1 MRGFFS
7 IRRKRIVAFFLVLML
22 LASGFTVSAAGNGTS
37 SDRQTIQE
45 QSAAGSSEME
55 DSGTE
60 PQSAVT
66 QPAGNEEDTEE
77 KTTKDNTKDNGDTKV
92 VSVLS
97 VDELAEETVISSDE
111 ETGIEQLANI
121 IPDRN
126 FRTEVWRSLSVAGQ
140 LGDPDDPQYEGLE
153 GDELYKAVLGNFT
166 GKVYA
171 SGYVK
176 RIEYTASFQYV
187 TPIGLQTYYFP
198 GAGDGPCTDRQE
210 AAKNLETA
218 INFCV
223 SEGYEIKEDSITI
236 IGEVNVTED
245 LKPDDQLIE
254 DITGVEYLRKAES
267 IDFSNN
273 TITSLMPLDR
283 AKIADRFC
291 GGSSIE
297 AQKWFGDV
305 ARNTT
310 FTFVGNPIVEFPTHM
325 PGRILIDP
333 LFNVEPVLFVREPVI
348 LLRNWDENLP
358 LTVNIDMP
366 EIKIGNDVIQFFGE
380 SLDII
385 NNPQNPNTFGETL
398 TAEYEPGDSGERT
411 GGSKSGKIVVS
422 GIYHSGEASF
432 SIGTESEGSGGGQET
447 DTIVRWNGV
456 DSNDSVAPVACG
468 VTVELHQQVRVLYEI
483 LPGEPDGSV
492 EISFNK
498 FELGTE
504 HIVAGASY
512 RLFRMETGEDGPV
525 YSDNDKVIIR
535 DEDGYA
541 VNQDGEI
548 IAIPIDNEGDQSEYV
563 TDENGSFTCNARLE
577 AGTYCFIETAAP
589 AGYEVDTT
597 PVMFTVGDT
606 DTVKINGGN
615 CITDVVLAG
624 MPAESDNNTYQLYE
638 YKILNNGISG
648 WGLYDGDDNLSFSPD
663 QNGKIK
669 IEGLLDGTYQLR
681 PVLAQSDAEIIEFQ
695 ITDGKASVTKGEN
708 ISADSEYRT
717 YFDRYSDPVSIIL
730 PQLGEDQFLDSL
742 IIEWRKA
749 DNSGIEQQ
757 IFTVGEDFKV
767 GGTDYINASAAD
779 VVKAAQDFININK
792 GNAEEA
798 GFIQGQLTVSP
809 VYKYKPE
816 KPLQAEDPAKVQF
829 SFVKTDGDPGK
840 SLSGAEFTLYK
851 ADENWQWSEDV
862 VYKTA
867 VSAEQTGLVDFGY
880 LDSGNYIMKE
890 TAPPPGYAALPGYW
904 KITADAWAQEG
915 EPKLTFT
922 YVRED
927 KTETKVSEDTIIP
940 KDIYGNRYYIPNYP
954 VDSLPSMG
962 GNGTR
967 IFTVFGLVF
976 TGAALIL
983 FTCARRYK
991 KIKGV

>member
-111 ETGIEQLANI
+111 KTGIEQLANI

-176 RIEYTASFQYV
+176 EVRYTYTFLYKMFESDSEYLPFYDPSSYEDRESALAAMEERIQACIDRGLIVDESSASV
-187 TPIGLQTYYFP
+187 TGSL
-198 GAGDGPCTDRQE
+198 
-210 AAKNLETA
+210 
-218 INFCV
+218 V
-223 SEGYEIKEDSITI
+223 IT
-236 IGEVNVTED
+236 EEK
-245 LKPDDQLIE
+245 KPDDQLIE
-254 DITGVEYLRKAES
+254 DITGIIWLRKAEE
-267 IDFSNN
+267 IDVSFNR
-273 TITSLMPLDR
+273 ITSLMPMDINGLDQDILKADPELKDGR
-283 AKIADRFC
+283 A
-291 GGSSIE
+291 
-297 AQKWFGDV
+297 WFGERF
-305 ARNTT
+305 RNVV
-310 FTFVGNPIVEFPTHM
+310 FEFSGNPLSEFPSEM
-325 PGRILIDP
+325 PGRIRLATNFSEGDIAIEEHPLI
-333 LFNVEPVLFVREPVI
+333 LIKEPEGNPWPI
-348 LLRNWDENLP
+348 E
-358 LTVNIDMP
+358 LTIDMP
-366 EIKIGNDVIQFFGE
+366 ELFLDGKALQYTQSTVWASGLE
-380 SLDII
+380 SLGAGADDFEYVSDDPEHSGTIIVEGVKHSGSVGFGASIRENLIAWYVSTQNTPGEGEGENINIDYTSLSVRLSKDIRI
-385 NNPQNPNTFGETL
+385 YYDVYPGNPVTKISVDFTKTGLNSAEPVAN
-398 TAEYEPGDSGERT
+398 AEYGLFRMKTDADGNLIYRDTDQIEIRDDGAAYNQDGTEIAVPLSEHTYETDADGKFTITEEELEPGWYCF
-411 GGSKSGKIVVS
+411 I
-422 GIYHSGEASF
+422 
-432 SIGTESEGSGGGQET
+432 ET
-447 DTIVRWNGV
+447 DSPEGY
-456 DSNDSVAPVACG
+456 
-468 VTVELHQQVRVLYEI
+468 ELDTTPLQFEV
-483 LPGEPDGSV
+483 GSASV
-492 EISFNK
+492 EITGGTDLTDME
-498 FELGTE
+498 FEKIGSGSSE
-504 HIVAGASY
+504 SPAGHSY
-512 RLFRMETGEDGPV
+512 QLYYETDEGEFVLYNDD
-525 YSDNDKVIIR
+525 SDKM
-535 DEDGYA
+535 
-541 VNQDGEI
+541 
-548 IAIPIDNEGDQSEYV
+548 YV
-563 TDENGSFTCNARLE
+563 TDENGKFS
-577 AGTYCFIETAAP
+577 I
-589 AGYEVDTT
+589 
-597 PVMFTVGDT
+597 
-606 DTVKINGGN
+606 K
-615 CITDVVLAG
+615 
-624 MPAESDNNTYQLYE
+624 
-638 YKILNNGISG
+638 
-648 WGLYDGDDNLSFSPD
+648 GLP
-663 QNGKIK
+663 
-669 IEGLLDGTYQLR
+669 DGTYQLR
-681 PVLAQSDAEIIEFQ
+681 EVNAAGRDQTAQGIEFKVEED
-695 ITDGKASVTKGEN
+695 IDEIEIAGEAK
-708 ISADSEYRT
+708 ISFERVK
-717 YFDRYSDPVSIIL
+717 YFDHISPADITLTPDREDMQLQSVIVSWHDFAGNEKSTSFDTVEEAEEFI
-730 PQLGEDQFLDSL
+730 
-742 IIEWRKA
+742 
-749 DNSGIEQQ
+749 NSGNEDVFSQ
-757 IFTVGEDFKV
+757 IYV
-767 GGTDYINASAAD
+767 
-779 VVKAAQDFININK
+779 Q
-792 GNAEEA
+792 
-798 GFIQGQLTVSP
+798 P
-809 VYKYKPE
+809 VY
-816 KPLQAEDPAKVQF
+816 LQTGEIRAEDPAKVQF